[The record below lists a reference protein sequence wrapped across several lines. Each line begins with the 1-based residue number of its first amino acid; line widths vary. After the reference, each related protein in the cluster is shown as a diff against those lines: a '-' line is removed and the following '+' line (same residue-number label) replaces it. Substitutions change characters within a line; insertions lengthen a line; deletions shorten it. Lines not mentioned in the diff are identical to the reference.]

1 VPRLAD
7 CAAGYVGSMAATTHF
22 GMTLSSEE
30 HPPRRLIE
38 IGRLAEAS
46 GFEFVS
52 ISDHFHPWV
61 DAQGHSPFV
70 WSVLGA
76 LAEATSIDV
85 GVGVTCPIM
94 RIHPAILA
102 QATATCSQL
111 FGRRFT
117 WGVGTGEAL
126 NEHILAD
133 RWPPADLRLEML
145 DEAIDLIRRMW
156 TGQQVT
162 YRGTHFQVENA
173 RIYDP
178 PDAAPPVI
186 VSAFGPAAADLAA
199 RVGDGLWVSGASA
212 EIITRWRDAGGT
224 GPVYAQ
230 LTLCW
235 AGDRDKAIETAHRIW
250 PNTGVPGQLSQDLPT
265 PAHFEQASSV
275 VTKEQIADS
284 MSCGPDPDPLLEA
297 IQEMVKAGVDHVYL
311 HQIGPDQEG
320 FCDFWQREIAAP
332 AADLAR

>member
-1 VPRLAD
+1 
-7 CAAGYVGSMAATTHF
+7 MAPPVHF
-22 GMTLSSEE
+22 GLTLSGEE
-30 HPPRRLIE
+30 HPPRRLVE

-85 GVGVTCPIM
+85 AVGVTCPIM

-102 QATATCSQL
+102 QATATCCDL
-111 FGRRFT
+111 LGGRFT

-126 NEHILAD
+126 NEHVLGD
-133 RWPPADLRLEML
+133 RWPPVDLRLEML
-145 DEAIDLIRRMW
+145 EEAIGLIRRLW
-156 TGQQVT
+156 TGDQVT
-162 YRGTHFQVENA
+162 HRGTHYTVENA
-173 RIYDP
+173 RIYDAP
-178 PDAAPPVI
+178 EAAPPVI
-186 VSAFGPAAADLAA
+186 VSAFGPTAAELAAA
-199 RVGDGLWVSGASA
+199 VGDGLYVSGAA
-212 EIITRWRDAGGT
+212 TDIIEHWRDAGGR

-230 LTLCW
+230 LTVSW
-235 AGDRDKAIETAHRIW
+235 ALDRETAVEQAHRIW

-275 VTKEQIADS
+275 VTKEQIAES
-284 MSCGPDPDPLLEA
+284 MPCGPDPEPFLDA
-297 IQEMVKAGVDHVYL
+297 IGEMVTAGVDHVYL

-320 FCDFWQREIAAP
+320 LCRFWREELAEAA
-332 AADLAR
+332 AKLSR

>member
-1 VPRLAD
+1 
-7 CAAGYVGSMAATTHF
+7 MAATTQF

-30 HPPRRLIE
+30 HPPHRLVE

-52 ISDHFHPWV
+52 ISDHFDPWV

-76 LAEATSIDV
+76 LAEATSIDI

-102 QATATCSQL
+102 QATATCSDL
-111 FGRRFT
+111 LGRRFT

-126 NEHILAD
+126 NEHILAG
-133 RWPPADLRLEML
+133 RWPPVDLRLEML
-145 DEAIDLIRRMW
+145 EEAIDVIRRMW
-156 TGQQVT
+156 TGEQVT
-162 YRGTHFQVENA
+162 HRGTHFHVENA
-173 RIYDP
+173 RIYDA
-178 PDAAPPVI
+178 PDAPPPIV

-199 RVGDGLWVSGASA
+199 RVGDGLWVSGAAGDLIKRS
-212 EIITRWRDAGGT
+212 RDGGST

-235 AGDRDKAIETAHRIW
+235 ADDRDTAAWRRRR
-250 PNTGVPGQLSQDLPT
+250 
-265 PAHFEQASSV
+265 SV
-275 VTKEQIADS
+275 
-284 MSCGPDPDPLLEA
+284 
-297 IQEMVKAGVDHVYL
+297 
-311 HQIGPDQEG
+311 
-320 FCDFWQREIAAP
+320 
-332 AADLAR
+332 